1 MTALFTPNQMN
12 ELKEDRYKV
21 HAKKMAERLEPFV
34 AVAVKFY
41 AEQMRPASQR
51 ILDDLKYSDWAY
63 AFEFNSYDFR
73 NIPGGGHAVP
83 QEQVDRDLKHYFSYY
98 DLISASD
105 PCGTIFGGHDT
116 KEMMWSIWRWTDFR
130 TRLLAELGLDPEHFD
145 FKNLAGVVSG
155 DPRLFKDDLIT
166 EYRNKVHIVYKQF
179 PKKN

>member
-1 MTALFTPNQMN
+1 MTALFTPSQMN
-12 ELKEDRYKV
+12 ELKEDRYKI

-73 NIPGGGHAVP
+73 NIPGGGHVVP
-83 QEQVDRDLKHYFSYY
+83 QEQVDTDLKHYFSYY

-105 PCGTIFGGHDT
+105 PCGTMFAIGHAEET
-116 KEMMWSIWRWTDFR
+116 MWSIWRWTDFH

-145 FKNLAGVVSG
+145 FKNLAEVVSG
-155 DPRLFKDDLIT
+155 DQRLFKDDLIT
-166 EYRNKVHIVYKQF
+166 QYRNKIHLVYKQF
-179 PKKN
+179 PKKQ